1 MLQNNG
7 PLCSLVS
14 LFKSCNNI
22 CVVFQTVMYITALS
36 DVSVTVIILSLNL
49 GKKVPNEKC
58 FLICT
63 LHIIDKKC
71 EK

>member
-14 LFKSCNNI
+14 LVKSCDNI

-36 DVSVTVIILSLNL
+36 DVNVTVIILSLNL
-49 GKKVPNEKC
+49 GKKVPNEKM
-58 FLICT
+58 FLN
-63 LHIIDKKC
+63 LHIAHY
-71 EK
+71 